1 MKRFL
6 LMKQIPLDPNLGR
19 LCLRVVCFLTLFLKH
34 GTEKIFTF
42 GAMEQTFAAH
52 NLDPLHI
59 GPVPSLVFAALAD
72 GICTLLLVVGLATRW
87 AALITFVNVFVAW
100 ALVHHFALLGKGQD
114 HGELMVLYL
123 GACLM
128 LFFGGA
134 GKYSVDAL
142 IDDARE
148 EKKPASS
155 PATMA
160 RA

>member
-1 MKRFL
+1 MLKRIL
-6 LMKQIPLDPNLGR
+6 LLKQLPLNPNFAR

-42 GAMEQTFAAH
+42 GAMSAH
-52 NLDPLHI
+52 FPDPLHI
-59 GPVPSLVFAALAD
+59 GSVTSLTIAMIGD
-72 GICTLLLVVGLATRW
+72 SICSLLIIIGLATRW
-87 AALITFVNVFVAW
+87 AALISFLNIFVAW

-114 HGELMVLYL
+114 HGELIVLYL

-142 IDDARE
+142 IENSGAEE
-148 EKKPASS
+148 EKPSSHAS
-155 PATMA
+155 MA
-160 RA
+160 RV